1 MHRFRLRVLFA
12 VSLVVG
18 SCAVGV
24 IAAAPAGAATH
35 DDTVFAFGSATFH
48 GSTSNLR
55 LVSPVSAIANTANGQ
70 GYWLAARDGGVFSFN
85 APFLG
90 SMGGKPLN
98 KPIVGI
104 AAAPTGNGYYLVA
117 SDGGVFAFGTGAH
130 FQGSTGA
137 LKLVQPIVGMA
148 LG

>member
-55 LVSPVSAIANTANGQ
+55 LISPVSAIANTANGQ

-85 APFLG
+85 APYY
-90 SMGGKPLN
+90 GGLSGFPL
-98 KPIVGI
+98 
-104 AAAPTGNGYYLVA
+104 AAPV
-117 SDGGVFAFGTGAH
+117 
-130 FQGSTGA
+130 
-137 LKLVQPIVGMA
+137 VGMTA
-148 LG
+148 TTTGHGYWLVTSNGAVFPFGDAKWY